1 MFISALEIW
10 TFVCLLLF
18 FCDTA
23 WLVFKGFLQSSG
35 FVLFAIFVLFMFMLC
50 CYSCA
55 GSQIVEF
62 LCLLSSDGFFMLVMK
77 KP

>member
-1 MFISALEIW
+1 MFISALEMW
-10 TFVCLLLF
+10 TLFACCYFSVTLLGWYLK
-18 FCDTA
+18 
-23 WLVFKGFLQSSG
+23 VFLQSFG